1 LVGIRTP
8 YSNCERTIE
17 VTSTVQDP
25 IDLLR
30 TSLEE
35 QFQRSTDQLAE
46 LTVRSRR
53 RGRGGYDHDTL
64 AALIAS
70 VRQAVSDTAH
80 ALRRMAHGSC
90 ERCTAGIPLQRLG
103 ILPHAR
109 CCVPCQRR
117 QTG

>member
-1 LVGIRTP
+1 
-8 YSNCERTIE
+8 

-30 TSLEE
+30 TRLEE

-46 LTVRSRR
+46 LTVRSRQ

-70 VRQAVSDTAH
+70 ARQAVSDTAQ
-80 ALRRMAHGSC
+80 ALRRMAEGSYGTC
-90 ERCTAGIPLQRLG
+90 ERCTADIALQRLE

-109 CCVPCQRR
+109 FCVPCQRS